1 MENRRVHV
9 RTPMQVPLC
18 IEHPQLGRLQ
28 VTTRDISDGGVFV
41 LIDEPQ
47 GLMQPGELVCGQVQ
61 GLPGEAPL
69 VRMRVL
75 RCESG
80 GVALAFVGD

>member
-1 MENRRVHV
+1 MANRREHV
-9 RTPMQVPLC
+9 RTPLKVPLR
-18 IEHPQLGRLQ
+18 IDHPQHGELL

-41 LIDEPQ
+41 LIDE
-47 GLMQPGELVCGQVQ
+47 GRRLLQPGEQVSGQVQ

-69 VRMRVL
+69 VRMRVV

-80 GVALAFVGD
+80 GVALTYADD